1 MISIILGIIVWAV
14 LPILLTSR
22 IKRKSD
28 RKAVTLICKI
38 LGAFLVLWGLYNL
51 IFKYIPSAG
60 IKVT

>member
-1 MISIILGIIVWAV
+1 MFNKYDKHYTWNNSMAV

-51 IFKYIPSAG
+51 IF
-60 IKVT
+60 

>member
-28 RKAVTLICKI
+28 RKATLICKI

-51 IFKYIPSAG
+51 IF
-60 IKVT
+60 

>member
-28 RKAVTLICKI
+28 RKAITLICKI

-51 IFKYIPSAG
+51 IF
-60 IKVT
+60 

>member
-1 MISIILGIIVWAV
+1 MILLGILMKLNHGIIVWAV

-51 IFKYIPSAG
+51 IF
-60 IKVT
+60 

>member
-28 RKAVTLICKI
+28 RKAVTLICNI

-51 IFKYIPSAG
+51 IF
-60 IKVT
+60 